1 MSIEKKRLELIEFI
15 KSKYNYYGNLSS
27 QIPNLDFYISKAK
40 NITHSTHIMY
50 EPSICVILQG
60 EKAVGFGDELYTY
73 RQNEYLIASTHL
85 PATVKILDSKEDELY
100 VSFRI
105 KFTLEDIYEV
115 LKNIDIQNINSK
127 KSVEK
132 GLFFDKLNDDLYD
145 AFYRL
150 IKLLGKKNSEIE
162 YLSSLII
169 KEILFILMSQ
179 KAGYFL
185 SKFAMQDSISN
196 KIAKVITY
204 IKDNYKD
211 KINIKELA
219 CMFTLSESSLYQ
231 NFKNITQLTPI
242 QFQKNLR
249 LQEAQKLLS
258 LQNIDVLEVAILVG
272 YESASQF
279 SKDYSKMYGMS
290 PKKHSNFLKN
300 QNL

>member
-1 MSIEKKRLELIEFI
+1 MISEKQRLDLIDFI
-15 KSKYNYYGNLSS
+15 SSKYSS
-27 QIPNLDFYISKAK
+27 FGEVQTQIKALDFYISKAK

-50 EPSICVILQG
+50 EPSVCVILQG
-60 EKAVGFGDELYTY
+60 EKEVGFGDELYIY

-127 KSVEK
+127 KSTEK

-150 IKLLGKKNSEIE
+150 IKLLDKKNSEIE

-196 KIAKVITY
+196 KISKVITY
-204 IKDNYKD
+204 IKDNFKD
-211 KINIKELA
+211 KLNIKDLA
-219 CMFTLSESSLYQ
+219 LMFDISESSLYQ

-258 LQNIDVLEVAILVG
+258 LQNIDVLEVSISIG